1 MLKIA
6 IPSYKRSTVIGK
18 KTLKSLREEGFIASD
33 INIFVANEQEAEDY
47 KRDVDAIL
55 YNDII
60 IGVPTL
66 VAQRKFIN
74 NYYPQD
80 TYLVCMDDDI
90 RGFKKLRECHLPTL
104 FLKAFFYCQ
113 ENAIPMWGIYPTDN
127 DRFMKDCWSE
137 GLFNICGICYG
148 SIARDIQ
155 SDIEFKDDWYRSLA
169 GFKEY
174 GKLLRIDFLAPKTTY
189 WAGKGGYN
197 VYRTFDNQKEVAEKL
212 LDMFPEYV
220 DRVYTKPNGHP
231 DIKLKKM
238 PRVSYLELS
247 S

>member
-6 IPSYKRSTVIGK
+6 IPSYKRSATIGK
-18 KTLKSLREEGFIASD
+18 KTLQTLRTEGFIASD
-33 INIFVANEQEAEDY
+33 INIFVANQEEADIY
-47 KRDVDAIL
+47 KRDVDTSL
-55 YNDII
+55 YNDIVV
-60 IGVPTL
+60 GVETL

-74 NYYPQD
+74 NFYPD
-80 TYLVCMDDDI
+80 NTYLVCMDDDI
-90 RGFKKLRECHLPTL
+90 RAFKKKRDCHLPTL
-104 FLKAFFYCQ
+104 FLKAFFYCEQ
-113 ENAIPMWGIYPTDN
+113 NVIPMWGIYPTDN

-148 SIARDIQ
+148 SLARHIQ

-197 VYRTFDNQKEVAEKL
+197 VYRTFDKEKEVAEKL
-212 LDMFPEYV
+212 LELFPEFI
-220 DRVYTKPNGHP
+220 DRVYTKHNGHP
-231 DIKLKKM
+231 DIKLKRL
-238 PRVSYLELS
+238 PRVCQMDI
-247 S
+247 